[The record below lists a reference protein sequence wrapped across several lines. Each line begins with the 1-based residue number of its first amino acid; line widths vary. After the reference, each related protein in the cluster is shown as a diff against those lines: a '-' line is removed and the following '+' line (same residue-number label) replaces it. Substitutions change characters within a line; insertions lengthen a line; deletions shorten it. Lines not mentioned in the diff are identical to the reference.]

1 MLSLFVQVRAEAEGA
16 ARFLLLRLR
25 PCQRVSPHMWP
36 CLLSVLF
43 PGNKGAIFFFP
54 FGWGRGW
61 GGIPYLFFLKTTSQ
75 PLCLQS
81 PPLQMTHY
89 DAPKA
94 KLSEYHSMQTL
105 RDFETITFGVM
116 HTLV

>member
-43 PGNKGAIFFFP
+43 PGNKGAISFFF
-54 FGWGRGW
+54 WVGW
-61 GGIPYLFFLKTTSQ
+61 GGGGGHSLFVFLKDDVSAAMPTISAA
-75 PLCLQS
+75 S
-81 PPLQMTHY
+81 
-89 DAPKA
+89 DD
-94 KLSEYHSMQTL
+94 TL
-105 RDFETITFGVM
+105 
-116 HTLV
+116 